1 MNDNDNNNIMIMIYD
16 NNDNVKYEALK
27 LHRCINLDLC
37 RGTDTWAFAASICK
51 KDTEL
56 THS

>member
-1 MNDNDNNNIMIMIYD
+1 MIYD